1 MSREEFDV
9 FIKKNLTVIPG
20 KGIFPLYCERGLKKI
35 CQKKIVIIGGVA
47 GGATAATR
55 LRRLNETD
63 QIILLEKGEYISF
76 ANCGLPYHVGGVIKE
91 RDNLLLQTVEG
102 MHAQYDLDIRNF
114 SEVTKINPETKS
126 VTIYHHQTKETYEER
141 YDQLILSTGAKA
153 IVPPITG
160 LATATNVFSLRNI
173 PDMDQIQAYI
183 KTQNVQT
190 ATVIGG
196 GFIGLEM
203 MENLVELG
211 IDVQLVEMAPQ
222 VMPNV
227 DFELAQ
233 QIHQQINLH
242 GVNLILNDGLKE
254 IQEAGKR
261 LVLTSGQVLQSDLT
275 ILSIGVTPENT
286 LAKEAGLTL
295 GFRGGVKVDHHF
307 QTSQKDIYAIGD
319 MIEVTDFVTQEA
331 THVPLAWPA
340 NRQGRLVADVLNG
353 LPIHYP
359 GTAGTSVA
367 KVFELT
373 IAATGNSERLL
384 KQKGIDYQAIHLHPN
399 SHAGY
404 YPGASPIHL
413 KLLFDSSGKIL
424 GAQAIGT
431 KGVEKR
437 IDVIATAMRFGAKA
451 DELASIELSYAP
463 PYSSA
468 KDPVNLL
475 GYTADNLLNQRV
487 RTFQW
492 HEVDAL
498 LEKQAFFLDIREE
511 FELATGKLAD
521 PTWIPLNQLRQRLTE
536 LPKDKMIYVYCQVG
550 QRGYNAARLLMAHGF
565 EVKNLDGGYKTYKQ
579 AKYQLKLVT
588 PKAPAVST
596 QTTNAPITNQPKAP
610 MIELDACGLQCPGP
624 ILKVKQ
630 AIDQMEDG
638 QQLKIV
644 ASDFGFSADIAAWCE
659 NTGNTLLSSDLTN
672 NQVNVLIEKGQVGS
686 SDVPV
691 LTEGVLRE
699 TKEGATMV
707 VFSGEMD
714 KVLASMIIASGA
726 AAMGKDVTIFF
737 TFWGLSALKK
747 QRIKKSGLAKMF
759 DMMLPKG
766 AASLPISSMNMGG
779 LGNKMIK
786 HVMKQKNVESLPKMI
801 EQANQ
806 LGVKFVAC
814 TMSMD
819 IMGIEPA
826 ELYDFVEYGG
836 VATYLGDSESANLNL
851 FI

>member
-1 MSREEFDV
+1 MS
-9 FIKKNLTVIPG
+9 
-20 KGIFPLYCERGLKKI
+20 
-35 CQKKIVIIGGVA
+35 KKIVIIGGVA

-686 SDVPV
+686 SAAPAM
-691 LTEGVLRE
+691 TEGVLRE

>member
-1 MSREEFDV
+1 MS
-9 FIKKNLTVIPG
+9 
-20 KGIFPLYCERGLKKI
+20 
-35 CQKKIVIIGGVA
+35 KKIVIIGGVA

-413 KLLFDSSGKIL
+413 KLLFDSSGNIL

-686 SDVPV
+686 SATPAM
-691 LTEGVLRE
+691 TEGVLRE

>member
-1 MSREEFDV
+1 MS
-9 FIKKNLTVIPG
+9 
-20 KGIFPLYCERGLKKI
+20 
-35 CQKKIVIIGGVA
+35 KKIVIIGGVA

-424 GAQAIGT
+424 GAQAIGI

-596 QTTNAPITNQPKAP
+596 QTINAPITNQPKAP

>member
-1 MSREEFDV
+1 MS
-9 FIKKNLTVIPG
+9 
-20 KGIFPLYCERGLKKI
+20 
-35 CQKKIVIIGGVA
+35 KKIVIIGGVA

-254 IQEAGKR
+254 FQEAGKR

-610 MIELDACGLQCPGP
+610 IIELDACGLQCPGP

>member
-1 MSREEFDV
+1 MS
-9 FIKKNLTVIPG
+9 
-20 KGIFPLYCERGLKKI
+20 
-35 CQKKIVIIGGVA
+35 KKIVIIGGVA

-596 QTTNAPITNQPKAP
+596 QTINAPITNQPKAP

>member
-1 MSREEFDV
+1 MS
-9 FIKKNLTVIPG
+9 
-20 KGIFPLYCERGLKKI
+20 
-35 CQKKIVIIGGVA
+35 KKIVIIGGVA

>member
-1 MSREEFDV
+1 MS
-9 FIKKNLTVIPG
+9 
-20 KGIFPLYCERGLKKI
+20 
-35 CQKKIVIIGGVA
+35 KKIVIIGGVA

-610 MIELDACGLQCPGP
+610 IIELDACGLQCPGP

>member
-1 MSREEFDV
+1 MS
-9 FIKKNLTVIPG
+9 
-20 KGIFPLYCERGLKKI
+20 
-35 CQKKIVIIGGVA
+35 KKIVIIGGVA

-766 AASLPISSMNMGG
+766 AASLQISSMNMGG

>member
-1 MSREEFDV
+1 MS
-9 FIKKNLTVIPG
+9 
-20 KGIFPLYCERGLKKI
+20 
-35 CQKKIVIIGGVA
+35 KKIVIIGGVA

-254 IQEAGKR
+254 FQEAGKR

-451 DELASIELSYAP
+451 DELASIELAYAP

>member
-1 MSREEFDV
+1 MAR
-9 FIKKNLTVIPG
+9 
-20 KGIFPLYCERGLKKI
+20 KI
-35 CQKKIVIIGGVA
+35 LIIGGVA

-55 LRRLNETD
+55 LRRLSETD
-63 QIILLEKGEYISF
+63 NIILFEKGEYISF

-102 MHAQYDLDIRNF
+102 MEKQYNLDIRNF
-114 SEVTKINPETKS
+114 SEVTSIDPVEKM
-126 VTIYHHQTKETYEER
+126 VTVYHHQTKQTYVESFDE
-141 YDQLILSTGAKA
+141 LILSTGAKA
-153 IVPPITG
+153 IVPAIDG
-160 LATATNVFSLRNI
+160 LDQANNVFSLRNI

-183 KTQNVQT
+183 KANNVQT

-211 IDVQLVEMAPQ
+211 IQVQLVEMAPQ

-227 DFELAQ
+227 DFEMAQ

-254 IQEAGKR
+254 FQEAGRR
-261 LVLTSGQVLQSDLT
+261 LVLTSGRVLRSDMTL
-275 ILSIGVTPENT
+275 LSIGVTPENT

-295 GFRGGVKVDHHF
+295 GFRGGVKVDKNF
-307 QTSQKDIYAIGD
+307 QTSADSIYAIGD
-319 MIEVTDFVTQEA
+319 MIEIPDFVTQEA

-353 LPIHYP
+353 GEIDYP
-359 GTAGTSVA
+359 GTMGTSVA

-384 KQKGIDYQAIHLHPN
+384 KQKGIAYHAIHLHPN

-404 YPGASPIHL
+404 YPGASQIHM
-413 KLLFDSSGKIL
+413 KLLFGNDEKIL
-424 GAQAIGT
+424 GVQAVGID
-431 KGVEKR
+431 GVEKR

-451 DELASIELSYAP
+451 SDLASVELAYAP

-468 KDPVNLL
+468 KDPVNML
-475 GYTADNLLNQRV
+475 GYTADNIINEKVQ
-487 RTFQW
+487 TIQW

-498 LEKQAFFLDIREE
+498 LENGAFFLDIRES
-511 FELATGKLAD
+511 FEQAAGLLPNTSS
-521 PTWIPLNQLRQRLTE
+521 IPLNELRQRVDE
-536 LPKDKMIYVYCQVG
+536 LPKDQTIYVYCQVG
-550 QRGYNAARLLMAHGF
+550 QRGYNAARVLMSHGF
-565 EVKNLDGGYKTYKQ
+565 DVRNLDGGYKTYKQ
-579 AKYQLKLVT
+579 AKYELKNIALA
-588 PKAPAVST
+588 APTKEVPASVAAAVS
-596 QTTNAPITNQPKAP
+596 NLAIV
-610 MIELDACGLQCPGP
+610 EVDARGLQCPGP

-630 AIDQMEDG
+630 EIDRMENG
-638 QQLKIV
+638 QQLSIQV
-644 ASDFGFSADIAAWCE
+644 SDFGFSADIAAWCK
-659 NTGNTLLSSDLTN
+659 NTGNTLVSTDIQGS
-672 NQVNVLIEKGQVGS
+672 QVVALITKGQAVATDQQLPDLS
-686 SDVPV
+686 KAQ
-691 LTEGVLRE
+691 EGVLHE
-699 TKEGATMV
+699 TKDGATMV
-707 VFSGEMD
+707 VFSGDMD

-726 AAMGKDVTIFF
+726 AAMGKNVTIFF

-747 QRIKKSGLAKMF
+747 RAIKKRGMAKMF

-766 AASLPISSMNMGG
+766 AQSMPISSMNMGG
-779 LGNKMIK
+779 MGAKMMK
-786 HVMKQKNVESLPKMI
+786 HIMKEKNVDSLETMI
-801 EQANQ
+801 GKASD

-819 IMGIEPA
+819 IMGIEKA

-836 VATYLGDSESANLNL
+836 VATYLGDSEASNLNL

>member
-1 MSREEFDV
+1 MS
-9 FIKKNLTVIPG
+9 
-20 KGIFPLYCERGLKKI
+20 
-35 CQKKIVIIGGVA
+35 KKIVIIGGVA

-596 QTTNAPITNQPKAP
+596 QTTNAPITNQSKAP

>member
-1 MSREEFDV
+1 MS
-9 FIKKNLTVIPG
+9 
-20 KGIFPLYCERGLKKI
+20 
-35 CQKKIVIIGGVA
+35 KKIVIIGGVA

-579 AKYQLKLVT
+579 AKYQLKLAT

-610 MIELDACGLQCPGP
+610 IIELDACGLQCPGP

-686 SDVPV
+686 SDAPV
-691 LTEGVLRE
+691 LTEGVLSE

>member
-1 MSREEFDV
+1 MS
-9 FIKKNLTVIPG
+9 
-20 KGIFPLYCERGLKKI
+20 
-35 CQKKIVIIGGVA
+35 KKIVIIGGVA

-588 PKAPAVST
+588 LKAPAVST

>member
-1 MSREEFDV
+1 MS
-9 FIKKNLTVIPG
+9 
-20 KGIFPLYCERGLKKI
+20 
-35 CQKKIVIIGGVA
+35 KKIVIIGGVA

-579 AKYQLKLVT
+579 AKYQLKLAT

-596 QTTNAPITNQPKAP
+596 QTTNAPITNQSKAP

>member
-1 MSREEFDV
+1 MS
-9 FIKKNLTVIPG
+9 
-20 KGIFPLYCERGLKKI
+20 
-35 CQKKIVIIGGVA
+35 KKIVIIGGVA

-353 LPIHYP
+353 LSIHYP

-550 QRGYNAARLLMAHGF
+550 QRGYNAARLLKAHGF

-588 PKAPAVST
+588 PKAQAVST

-610 MIELDACGLQCPGP
+610 IIELDACGLQCPGP

>member
-1 MSREEFDV
+1 MS
-9 FIKKNLTVIPG
+9 
-20 KGIFPLYCERGLKKI
+20 
-35 CQKKIVIIGGVA
+35 KKIVIIGGVA

-126 VTIYHHQTKETYEER
+126 VTIYNHQTKETYEES

-413 KLLFDSSGKIL
+413 KLLFDASGKIL

-511 FELATGKLAD
+511 FELATGKLAN

-596 QTTNAPITNQPKAP
+596 QTTNAPKTSQPKAP

-686 SDVPV
+686 SATPAM
-691 LTEGVLRE
+691 TEGVLRE